1 MAEPRRTAHGEA
13 SRERILEAAIELFA
27 ERGFPGASVS
37 AICQRAGVVK
47 TALYWHF
54 ESKQGLLSAALE
66 RAASTWIEQIQ
77 KSTYEVSE
85 PDDRLD
91 RFVAGLRDLVENH
104 HEILSLLLTMTL
116 QRIQLEPEIHEAMQR
131 VDARAMHSITQGI
144 EDALG
149 RSVPDL
155 DLVAWTAL
163 SLLDGVTFAY
173 RNDPEGTDLDR
184 LFQHMKEMIALSI
197 FQLIQKAEGECK
209 EGEKP

>member
-1 MAEPRRTAHGEA
+1 
-13 SRERILEAAIELFA
+13 
-27 ERGFPGASVS
+27 
-37 AICQRAGVVK
+37 
-47 TALYWHF
+47 
-54 ESKQGLLSAALE
+54 
-66 RAASTWIEQIQ
+66 
-77 KSTYEVSE
+77 
-85 PDDRLD
+85 
-91 RFVAGLRDLVENH
+91 
-104 HEILSLLLTMTL
+104 MTL

-184 LFQHMKEMIALSI
+184 LFQHIKEMIALSI
-197 FQLIQKAEGECK
+197 FQLIQKAEGEGK